1 MISSYTLVPSG
12 CRMTG
17 GIVDSADD
25 VVEPE
30 CGGLPGDVS
39 GDLDGGGG

>member
-1 MISSYTLVPSG
+1 VISSYTLVPSG

-17 GIVDSADD
+17 GIVDSAD

-39 GDLDGGGG
+39 RDFGGG